1 MKASMKIGKDNLLMS
16 TLVVVALVMPTLGPV
31 LTDLHVQSV
40 VTSAGR
46 AVKAVQGVQ
55 GVATPTPTAM
65 EPIQTREAAII
76 VTAPR
81 LRNAA

>member
-1 MKASMKIGKDNLLMS
+1 MKPSMKIGKDNLLMS
-16 TLVVVALVMPTLGPV
+16 MLVVVSLVMATFGPL
-31 LTDLHVQSV
+31 LTDGHAQSV

-46 AVKAVQGVQ
+46 AVKAV
-55 GVATPTPTAM
+55 ATPVPTAM
-65 EPIQTREAAII
+65 EPIQYREAAII